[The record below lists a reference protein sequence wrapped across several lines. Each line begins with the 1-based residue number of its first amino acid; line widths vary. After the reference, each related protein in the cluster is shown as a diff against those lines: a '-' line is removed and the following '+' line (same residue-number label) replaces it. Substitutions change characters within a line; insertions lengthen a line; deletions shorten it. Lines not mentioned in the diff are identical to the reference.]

1 MKQLDIVDLQKTR
14 DNYRFQAHY
23 SPTAE
28 NWPKFRDIRNKS
40 KSKIKE
46 TKSASY
52 KKYYFSKIV
61 KKYGKC
67 TQDSITKCQHVESWH
82 K

>member
-1 MKQLDIVDLQKTR
+1 MKQLDIVDLQKNE
-14 DNYRFQAHY
+14 DNYRFLAH
-23 SPTAE
+23 SPTEE

-61 KKYGKC
+61 KC
-67 TQDSITKCQHVESWH
+67 TQDSKTKWQHVESWH

>member
-52 KKYYFSKIV
+52 KKYCFSKIV

-67 TQDSITKCQHVESWH
+67 TQDSKTKCQHVESWH